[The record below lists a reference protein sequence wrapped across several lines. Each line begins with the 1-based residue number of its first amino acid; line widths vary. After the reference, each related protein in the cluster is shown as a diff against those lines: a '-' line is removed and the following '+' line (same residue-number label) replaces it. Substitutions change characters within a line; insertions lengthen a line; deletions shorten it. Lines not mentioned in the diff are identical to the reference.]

1 MIEHRSGP
9 VRKWWAFTGLGVL
22 SFLGCIDLTIVSTA
36 APAIQ
41 DDLGASVTELQ
52 LIVNVFV
59 VALSTGMVATGRFAD
74 SHGRR
79 RVLYLGAVVFALASL
94 CAGSATSAPW
104 LIAFRFCQG
113 AACAI
118 LYTATG
124 ALVSAIFP
132 PHERGRAIGSL
143 YGVNGLGLAAGPV
156 LGGLLIGSS
165 GWQWIFWLNV
175 PLVVVALAIC
185 LLTVPESYGEKMTGG
200 MDWPGLALLVSSVP
214 SLVLGLTLGHTRGW
228 GTIGIIALL
237 FYGVVGLFAFVQVE
251 LRAQNPLIRFRL
263 FAQRAFLG
271 AVTAD
276 FALAFFYCVALF
288 LMPLYLYTV
297 CGYEARTTGL
307 LLLPCTAAVA
317 VLSPLVGRF
326 VDRWGPRRLLCLG
339 FLAFALSALAQTRL
353 TADTGTPALIAAFVL
368 MGIGWALV
376 LGPATVAALSAVPG
390 HLAGTAVG
398 ASWTCHNLGGALGL
412 AAGMEVYRLAAQAAL
427 SGRLDRLG
435 FPGGAWT
442 AQAVENPQTGSALL
456 QEHTGLGAQQA
467 TEINN
472 AVFTSGNQAAMWLLL
487 AVALAALLIITV
499 GLRPARAQRTEHTPS
514 LERSEAEPR
523 L

>member
-1 MIEHRSGP
+1 MIEQKSGP
-9 VRKWWAFTGLGVL
+9 IRKWWAFTGLGIL

-36 APAIQ
+36 APVIQ
-41 DDLGASVTELQ
+41 DDLGATVTELQ

-59 VALSTGMVATGRFAD
+59 VALSTGMVATGRFSD

-79 RVLYLGAVVFALASL
+79 KVLYIGAVVFALASL
-94 CAGSATSAPW
+94 CAGCATTAPW

-156 LGGLLIGSS
+156 LGGLLVGPA
-165 GWQWIFWLNV
+165 GWPWIFWLNV

-185 LLTVPESYGEKMTGG
+185 LPTVPESYGEKMTGG
-200 MDWPGLALLVSSVP
+200 MDWPGLALLFTSVP
-214 SLVLGLTLGHTRGW
+214 SLVLGLTLGHTQGW
-228 GTIGIIALL
+228 STAGIITLL
-237 FYGVVGLFAFVQVE
+237 LYGIAGLAAFVQAE

-263 FAQRAFLG
+263 FARRAFLS

-288 LMPLYLYTV
+288 LMPLYLHTV
-297 CGYEARTTGL
+297 GGFDGRTTGL

-317 VLSPLVGRF
+317 VLSPLVGRL

-353 TADTGTPALIAAFVL
+353 TPDTGTPALIAGFTL

-398 ASWTCHNLGGALGL
+398 ASWTGHNLGGALGL

-427 SGRLDRLG
+427 SDRLDRLG
-435 FPGGAWT
+435 LPGGAWT
-442 AQAVENPQTGSALL
+442 AQAVENPQAGSALL
-456 QEHTGLGAQQA
+456 QRHTGLGAQQA
-467 TEINN
+467 TQISN
-472 AVFTSGNQAAMWLLL
+472 AVFTSGSRAAMWLLL
-487 AVALAALLIITV
+487 VVALTALLIITV
-499 GLRPARAQRTEHTPS
+499 GLRPARTPRAEHTTAPD
-514 LERSEAEPR
+514 RSEAGPR